1 MAARILVVDDEKGL
15 TDVLSDL
22 LDMEGYEVA
31 VCHDA
36 VSAREKLIADTFDA
50 AMLDVFLSDQPVG
63 LDLANHI
70 FAEYPQTAVILM
82 TGYADKADVDS
93 TCISGAYTCIAKPF
107 NLDEVLR
114 VIEMVLD
121 STLITGGEK

>member
-22 LDMEGYEVA
+22 LDMEGYQTQ

-36 VSAREKLIADTFDA
+36 VSARQALAVGKFDV
-50 AMLDVFLSDQPVG
+50 AMLDVFLTNEPIG
-63 LDLANHI
+63 LDLAKHI

-82 TGYADKADVDS
+82 TGYADKADVEHA
-93 TCISGAYTCIAKPF
+93 CLSGVYTCIAKPF
-107 NLDEVLR
+107 NLNDVLN
-114 VIEMVLD
+114 VIEIVLD
-121 STLITGGEK
+121 SATITGGEK